1 MKIESLV
8 LVDTLERLRH
18 LCKKLS
24 IGQILKCN
32 PEQIEIISEIKER
45 IQNLEVERV
54 EPIDF
59 INTKYEA

>member
-1 MKIESLV
+1 MKIETLD

-54 EPIDF
+54 EPIHF

>member
-1 MKIESLV
+1 MKIETLD

>member
-1 MKIESLV
+1 MKIETLD

-54 EPIDF
+54 DPIDF